1 MQALL
6 DQGVADQTALDWLA
20 LRKAKRATVTLTVVE
35 TFCREA
41 SKAGMALEAV
51 LSLCCSRGWTGF
63 EADWVLRAAAPAQ
76 SAAQRFDPTAHVN
89 RNRPRP
95 Q

>member
-6 DQGVADQTALDWLA
+6 DQGVAEQTALDWLA
-20 LRKAKRATVTLTVVE
+20 LRKAKRATVTQTVVE

-41 SKAGMALEAV
+41 NKAGMALGAV

-63 EADWVLRAAAPAQ
+63 EAEWVLRAAAPAQ

-89 RNRPRP
+89 RNRPR
-95 Q
+95 QQ